1 MKLSKN
7 KSFKAIVRPFW
18 ESNPIHIQM
27 LGICSAL
34 AVTVQMKT
42 ALVMALSM
50 TFVVSTSSLVVSL
63 IRKWIPANIRII
75 VELAIVSTLVIIIDE
90 FLRAFFYDISK
101 QLSVFVG
108 LIITN
113 CIVLGRTEAFALSN
127 PPHLAWLDGVGNGFG
142 YGFVLIL
149 VSFFREFL
157 GSGKVFGI
165 QVIPK
170 SIYVA
175 GYEDSGFMLLAPAA
189 FIIIGLLVWLQKSVS
204 ARKD

>member
-127 PPHLAWLDGVGNGFG
+127 PPPSGLAGWRRKRIRIRICFDPGL
-142 YGFVLIL
+142 
-149 VSFFREFL
+149 FFQ
-157 GSGKVFGI
+157 GISGIRQSVRH
-165 QVIPK
+165 
-170 SIYVA
+170 
-175 GYEDSGFMLLAPAA
+175 SGDTEIDLCRRL
-189 FIIIGLLVWLQKSVS
+189 
-204 ARKD
+204 